1 MGVTTERLLDA
12 VRAPARQAATLE
24 VSEHRPWPLPEK
36 PWVIAQ
42 TLNDQLFA
50 HWRAPADPLRTLLP
64 GGLELDLFEGEAWI
78 GVSPFA
84 VTGLRA
90 RGLPPAPFLSSFLEL
105 NTRTYVSAEGRPGI
119 WFLSLDMSSE
129 LVVEIARRAYQ
140 LPFHRADI
148 TTERRD
154 DWLSFESRRQE
165 TRRGSFRARYRPIG
179 EPTEPG
185 LRSLAYFLTERY
197 RVYITDSGRLRQGE
211 IHHAPWQLQPA
222 EAVIDENT
230 MAPSGLEL
238 LDDEPVLHYSA
249 QRDLVVW
256 PPEDA

>member
-12 VRAPARQAATLE
+12 VQAPARQAATLQ
-24 VSEHRPWPLPEK
+24 VSEHRPWPPPEK

-64 GGLELDLFEGEAWI
+64 DGLELDLFEGEAWI
-78 GVSPFA
+78 GVSAFA
-84 VTGLRA
+84 VTGLRV
-90 RGLPPAPFLSSFLEL
+90 RGLPPLPFISAFLEL
-105 NTRTYVSAEGRPGI
+105 NTRMYVTAEGRPGI
-119 WFLSLDMSSE
+119 WFLSLDASSE

-140 LPFHRADI
+140 LPFYRADI
-148 TTERRD
+148 TAEWKDGWWSFKSKRR
-154 DWLSFESRRQE
+154 E
-165 TRRGSFRARYRPIG
+165 TRAGSFRARYRKTG
-179 EPTEPG
+179 EPTELDP
-185 LRSLAYFLTERY
+185 RSLAYFLTERY
-197 RVYITDSGRLRQGE
+197 RVYTTDSGSLRQAE

-222 EAVIDENT
+222 EAVIEQNA
-230 MAPSGLEL
+230 MPPAGVEL

-249 QRDLVVW
+249 QRDVLIW